1 MLVSKWTRLWTSSCH
16 LMASRL
22 ETRLSKGYWWVRLL
36 RCPARTIG
44 STNYYVSCV
53 HSWADPHPHYFSLL
67 ILFLNY
73 AERVIIVIRCTPQ
86 KNGFDFSYRND
97 NFISLNK
104 NKTMIYKK
112 KIGFFP
118 IIIIIFYFQLKD
130 YWTFWDKSFHPN
142 TRSRSRCPLG
152 FLRWSVNSV
161 SCAVASCD
169 WSPTTGPCSARS
181 TQTSSTR
188 SYRNTWLIFL
198 QGNQWWGHKEVMV
211 S

>member
-1 MLVSKWTRLWTSSCH
+1 
-16 LMASRL
+16 MASRL

-53 HSWADPHPHYFSLL
+53 HSWADPHPHYFSLV

-73 AERVIIVIRCTPQ
+73 AERVIIVIRCTPP

-112 KIGFFP
+112 KMGFFP
-118 IIIIIFYFQLKD
+118 IIIIFFYFSVKRLLD
-130 YWTFWDKSFHPN
+130 
-142 TRSRSRCPLG
+142 
-152 FLRWSVNSV
+152 FLR
-161 SCAVASCD
+161 
-169 WSPTTGPCSARS
+169 
-181 TQTSSTR
+181 QIISS
-188 SYRNTWLIFL
+188 
-198 QGNQWWGHKEVMV
+198 QHKEPLKVPPGFSAVERELSQLCGRFLRLISYNRSVFGSFYTDIINMLLQKHMADL
-211 S
+211 SPR